1 MTMGQN
7 NIDSKVRAEQ
17 KGDSVI
23 KYYYTT
29 GLLRF
34 ESAERLTFPKKY
46 TCSSMLQSHK
56 VLILNSALVE

>member
-1 MTMGQN
+1 MGQN

-56 VLILNSALVE
+56 VLIE